1 MRIILIIIFFQLASL
16 GLFSQGVKESKL
28 VYNKE
33 IIYSYKVT
41 HVSCEK
47 NRSVNILYLVCYGT
61 PWRLDTL
68 NQIKVN
74 WAPSLN
80 DIFKKTAGTG
90 VIENKLKIWMH
101 PPRYNEFSILEYSPF
116 PYVKFPLEIGR
127 KWNWELALGKYWKNE
142 SLSVRADDIMK
153 YIYLIEGHEKVKV
166 NFSDEEIDS
175 YKIISKSINE
185 RFDSSLTCYF
195 NKDYGFVK
203 LFYKNIDKS
212 ELRFELIDICFKENI
227 LNFDSV
233 FKY

>member
-1 MRIILIIIFFQLASL
+1 MASL
-16 GLFSQGVKESKL
+16 GLFSQVVKESKL

-41 HVSCEK
+41 HVSSEK
-47 NRSVNILYLVCYGT
+47 KRSVNILYLVCYGT

-74 WAPSLN
+74 WAPSLD

-101 PPRYNEFSILEYSPF
+101 PPRNNEFSILEYSPF
-116 PYVKFPLEIGR
+116 PYVKFPLQVGR
-127 KWNWELALGKYWKNE
+127 EWNWELALGKYWENK

-153 YIYLIEGHEKVKV
+153 YIYLIESHEKVKSE
-166 NFSDEEIDS
+166 FSEKEIDC
-175 YKIISKSINE
+175 YKITSKSINE

-195 NKDYGFVK
+195 NNDYGFVN

-233 FKY
+233 FKYQ